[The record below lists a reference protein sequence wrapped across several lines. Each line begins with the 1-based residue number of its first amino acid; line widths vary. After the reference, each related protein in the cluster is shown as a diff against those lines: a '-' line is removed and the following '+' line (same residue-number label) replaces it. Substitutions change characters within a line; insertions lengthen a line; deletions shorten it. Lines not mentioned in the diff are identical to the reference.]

1 MKKNNWKAYLLRV
14 ILILGIGLLAGTI
27 AESLYELNTCR
38 RAKKGGY
45 EIEKEEISKQNITI
59 IDNGVV
65 AEGEQKTKT
74 IHVQIPERY
83 VNKLRYD
90 YSSEVTFT
98 PNIQINTKDIYK
110 NPEMRTIKDISRY
123 NLNESV
129 INIKDYVTEVRII
142 VPSNVEIGKIIVDNT
157 WDFNWYRV
165 FYISIFVSLIL
176 FVINFRGVL
185 AKKIEYGFAVI
196 SLSCGLLFI
205 AIQPPECVSWDEHIH
220 FSKTFDWFEN
230 GIADRSISE
239 DYIYNN
245 QEDFERSA
253 FFSKEEKSMQIE
265 YLNENADT
273 VASTYERNAFSLNA
287 VGEFHMAFLVKVVK
301 HLGLSFYGQYLI
313 AKIAN
318 LLLYTILMFFAIR
331 IAPIGKKFLAVTA
344 LMPSAMLQSV
354 SITYDVVVIGFT
366 VLGFTCIVKEFY
378 EIQTKFTWKK
388 LFFITMIFVIG
399 SCPKPVYIFLL
410 ATLLALPKTKFSSD
424 KQRILMKGIIVI
436 VCLCMIMTML
446 LPAAAGAVE
455 GDERGGDTNVMEQFA
470 LVLTHPFA
478 YIKIFFKDV
487 WSSLDAYL
495 FGSESLGF
503 LAYANMHP
511 WTSFLGVFSI
521 GVALTEKKKKLVL
534 NGKTK
539 IMYKVWLGT
548 LIFVV
553 IGLIWSSL
561 YIVFTPV
568 GATSILGVQA
578 RYYLPLLYPL
588 CMAFY
593 SEKIEG
599 KWNEKTYTMIILL
612 VMLWVTHGAFYQQ
625 YFLTYCQ

>member
-1 MKKNNWKAYLLRV
+1 
-14 ILILGIGLLAGTI
+14 
-27 AESLYELNTCR
+27 
-38 RAKKGGY
+38 
-45 EIEKEEISKQNITI
+45 
-59 IDNGVV
+59 
-65 AEGEQKTKT
+65 
-74 IHVQIPERY
+74 
-83 VNKLRYD
+83 
-90 YSSEVTFT
+90 
-98 PNIQINTKDIYK
+98 
-110 NPEMRTIKDISRY
+110 MRTIKDISRY

-301 HLGLSFYGQYLI
+301 HLGLSFYGQYLV

-344 LMPSAMLQSV
+344 LMPFAMLQSV

-410 ATLLALPKTKFSSD
+410 ATLLALPK
-424 KQRILMKGIIVI
+424 
-436 VCLCMIMTML
+436 
-446 LPAAAGAVE
+446 
-455 GDERGGDTNVMEQFA
+455 NVS
-470 LVLTHPFA
+470 LVLA
-478 YIKIFFKDV
+478 SKEN
-487 WSSLDAYL
+487 L
-495 FGSESLGF
+495 
-503 LAYANMHP
+503 
-511 WTSFLGVFSI
+511 
-521 GVALTEKKKKLVL
+521 
-534 NGKTK
+534 
-539 IMYKVWLGT
+539 
-548 LIFVV
+548 
-553 IGLIWSSL
+553 
-561 YIVFTPV
+561 
-568 GATSILGVQA
+568 
-578 RYYLPLLYPL
+578 
-588 CMAFY
+588 
-593 SEKIEG
+593 
-599 KWNEKTYTMIILL
+599 
-612 VMLWVTHGAFYQQ
+612 
-625 YFLTYCQ
+625 